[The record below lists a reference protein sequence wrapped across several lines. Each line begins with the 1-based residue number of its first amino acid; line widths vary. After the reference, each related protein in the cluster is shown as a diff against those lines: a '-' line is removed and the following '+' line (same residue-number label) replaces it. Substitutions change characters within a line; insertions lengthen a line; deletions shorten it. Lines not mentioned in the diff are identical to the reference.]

1 MFSMIQKIDFP
12 WRATI
17 DALEEI
23 DAPSSY
29 AASIDLCRQGI
40 ICGPS
45 SGMGYQ
51 GLFNVQTSVKDG

>member
-12 WRATI
+12 WRGTI

-51 GLFNVQTSVKDG
+51 GLFNV